1 MDPIL
6 GTITIFAGT
15 YAPKG
20 WEFCNG
26 QLLSIQQNSA
36 LFSLLGVTY
45 GGNGTTNFALPDLR
59 GRAPIHSGYS
69 TGPGLSPHQPGEMS
83 GFEAVSLMPNNLPPH
98 NHTMMVASGTPASS
112 RPSGDPIGAGTF
124 YVDNA
129 TPSVP
134 LHPATIGVTGTA
146 APVNIMQPYLAMNYI
161 IATEGIYPSRP

>member
-6 GTITIFAGT
+6 GTIIIFAGT

-45 GGNGTTNFALPDLR
+45 GGNGTTDFALPDLR

-69 TGPGLSPHQPGEMS
+69 AGPGLTPRQPGEMS
-83 GFEAVSLMPNNLPPH
+83 GFETVTLTTANLPPH
-98 NHTMMVASGTPASS
+98 SHPMMVASGTAGSS
-112 RPSGDPIGAGTF
+112 RPSGDPIGTGPF

-134 LHPATIGVTGTA
+134 LHPATIGVTGTS